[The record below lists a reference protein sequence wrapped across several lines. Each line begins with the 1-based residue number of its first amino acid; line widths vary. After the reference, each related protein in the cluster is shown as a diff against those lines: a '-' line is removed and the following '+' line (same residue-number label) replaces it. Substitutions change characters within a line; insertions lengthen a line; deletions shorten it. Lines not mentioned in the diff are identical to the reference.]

1 MKNVNGQSS
10 KGNYGAQKDCFG
22 ISKIIMWIMIK
33 KIRKSYSRNTSLPLP
48 ELLTVLIF
56 FILFFFVWATIS
68 QVTSKSRRVA
78 TKRP

>member
-10 KGNYGAQKDCFG
+10 KGNYDAQKDCFG

-33 KIRKSYSRNTSLPLP
+33 KIRKSDKSYSRNTSLPLP

-56 FILFFFVWATIS
+56 FILFFLLGQQS
-68 QVTSKSRRVA
+68 LK
-78 TKRP
+78 